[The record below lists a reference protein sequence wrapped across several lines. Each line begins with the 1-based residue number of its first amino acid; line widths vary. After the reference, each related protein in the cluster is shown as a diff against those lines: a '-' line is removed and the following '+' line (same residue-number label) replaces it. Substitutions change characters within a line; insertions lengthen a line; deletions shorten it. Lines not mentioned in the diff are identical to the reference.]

1 MLLSYKF
8 KILSYIWINLYG
20 IGVDYRVCHT
30 SSKLETKRMLEVNC

>member
-20 IGVDYRVCHT
+20 IGVDYRVCSYLVQT
-30 SSKLETKRMLEVNC
+30 RDQKNA